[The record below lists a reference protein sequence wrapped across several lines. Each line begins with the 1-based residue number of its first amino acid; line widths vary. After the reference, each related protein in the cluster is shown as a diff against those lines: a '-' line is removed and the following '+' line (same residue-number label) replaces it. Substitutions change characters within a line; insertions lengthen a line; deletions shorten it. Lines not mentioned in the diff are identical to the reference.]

1 MELLNKGKMV
11 KCNNEEEAKKIIK
24 IRLERALQEIKEGR
38 TIGAEEAFKELHRQ
52 FNFWWNRI
60 LQGKDYRL
68 YIFQIYI
75 TAKWTIYF

>member
-38 TIGAEEAFKELHRQ
+38 TIEAEEAFKELHRQ
-52 FNFWWNRI
+52 FNF
-60 LQGKDYRL
+60 
-68 YIFQIYI
+68 
-75 TAKWTIYF
+75 